1 MKTVTAHYWLL
12 DETNGLEDVAE
23 GCGDEVDHG
32 DEGCCAGV
40 AAGPCSGRLEEGVE
54 ALEAGVG
61 VGRGPALDGPQMLF
75 EGLQGLAEGLEDA
88 PQPLIGDL
96 HNPRRRQNRISR
108 TSVIAACS
116 MRSVKRPPALAQG
129 HLDPLDAVGR
139 PASMA
144 PQAQEPRHRWRPS
157 LHNQLPTA
165 GAEGL
170 KSRVRKLRR
179 FRLVRRGAKIDI
191 VLPDPRDQAFK
202 MHRFTP

>member
-12 DETNGLEDVAE
+12 DESNGLEDVAE

-40 AAGPCSGRLEEGVE
+40 AAGPRSGRLEEGVE

-61 VGRGPALDGPQMLF
+61 VGRGPALDGPQMLL

-139 PASMA
+139 PAFHGAASPRTKA
-144 PQAQEPRHRWRPS
+144 SLASIPPQ
-157 LHNQLPTA
+157 PTA
-165 GAEGL
+165 NC
-170 KSRVRKLRR
+170 
-179 FRLVRRGAKIDI
+179 RRGGSEITRPKT
-191 VLPDPRDQAFK
+191 QAIPFDSS
-202 MHRFTP
+202 RSQDRYRAPGPSGTSLQNA